1 MAVLSRFV
9 SSLSGSGE
17 LRWILLPRRRSLS
30 PCTQAGDGT
39 GLFWS
44 VFVQLGFSKG
54 VVYDS
59 WMVSLRASSPQSSS
73 ARPFSVLLRLKAMFL
88 ADRCLCSVKMFFS
101 SLVVPEAHL
110 DLLTSQHCIRS
121 LELVWWCSVSTL
133 CRSGGIRLVLGG
145 DSKPALLDG
154 FSPLWLV
161 DALEVFR
168 KLF

>member
-1 MAVLSRFV
+1 MAVLSHFG

-73 ARPFSVLLRLKAMFL
+73 ARPFSILLHLKAMFL
-88 ADRCLCSVKMFFS
+88 LEWCLCSVKMFFS
-101 SLVVPEAHL
+101 VWHQSGFQLRVLLLRFSKTSSDVAALSCSRWSSLRH
-110 DLLTSQHCIRS
+110 TWI
-121 LELVWWCSVSTL
+121 CSHP
-133 CRSGGIRLVLGG
+133 II
-145 DSKPALLDG
+145 A
-154 FSPLWLV
+154 
-161 DALEVFR
+161 
-168 KLF
+168 